1 MPDHFPFAAAAAP
14 LPNEAMRAVMR
25 SFDDGTPPFMAHRA
39 APAGPVTVPARRPR
53 PSRARARS
61 AARR

>member
-1 MPDHFPFAAAAAP
+1 MPDHFPCAAAAP
-14 LPNEAMRAVMR
+14 LPNEVMRAVMR

-39 APAGPVTVPARRPR
+39 VPAGPAVVPARRPR
-53 PSRARARS
+53 PSRSRARP